1 MDRTELRTLL
11 CERIAHRASALGL
24 APGDLA
30 DDLDL
35 LRSGVLDSLSYV
47 DLIAGL
53 MDATGKEVDL
63 EQALE
68 QRRAST
74 IGGLLD
80 LFA

>member
-1 MDRTELRTLL
+1 
-11 CERIAHRASALGL
+11 
-24 APGDLA
+24 
-30 DDLDL
+30 
-35 LRSGVLDSLSYV
+35 LSYV

-53 MDATGKEVDL
+53 MDATGREVDL